1 MSAPIVV
8 GVDGSEGSR
17 LALEWALGE
26 ARVRKQPVKVI
37 LAWSYLDQPGGDF
50 DPSFGEED
58 AHRVLDEMVD
68 RVTGDDPDIEI
79 ERMAVCELPARALLE
94 ACDDAAMVV
103 VGSRGLGGFKSLL
116 LGSVS
121 HQVAQHAPCPIVIV
135 PGAERP
141 GG

>member
-26 ARVRKQPVKVI
+26 ARARNQPVKVI

-58 AHRVLDEMVD
+58 ARRVLDEMVEG
-68 RVTGDDPDIEI
+68 VAGDDSDVEI
-79 ERMAVCELPARALLE
+79 ERIAVCELPSRALLE
-94 ACDDAAMVV
+94 ACEGAAMVV

-135 PGAERP
+135 PGPERP

>member
-17 LALEWALGE
+17 LALEWALDE
-26 ARVRKQPVKVI
+26 ARARNEPVKVI

-68 RVTGDDPDIEI
+68 RVAGDNRDVEI
-79 ERMAVCELPARALLE
+79 ERIAVCELPARALLE

-121 HQVAQHAPCPIVIV
+121 HQMAQHAPCPIVIV